1 MSAKKSTKINPDIFF
16 FLDKLFA
23 ASKKIRKAVRR
34 EFVAGRMTKSEFEL
48 KTIALERAYDARYFE
63 IFRRYA

>member
-1 MSAKKSTKINPDIFF
+1 MSAKKSTKINHDIFF

-23 ASKKIRKAVRR
+23 ASKKIRKRVRR
-34 EFVAGRMTKSEFEL
+34 DFVAGRMTSTEFAM